1 MAQQY
6 NPLIKHGFQKFNDYS
21 LPVAGADTLG
31 GVKVGSGLSI
41 DENGVLSGDGESYEL
56 PVAAADTLGGVKV
69 GSGLS
74 IDANGVLSGDSYS
87 LPVAGANTLG
97 GIKVGSGLSI
107 DANGVLSAGGGGGST
122 PHMYQC
128 VIQCTDPSAVTANF
142 YQAFVFNNLL
152 FIDGQ
157 FTILDTPSGNFLK
170 VVYDSDES
178 DVFTVQFLQSYPY
191 DAQLI
196 DDNNDNV
203 LSNITGFAR
212 TNTGYNTIKNDTGQ
226 WPTGRCTF
234 KAIIPVAIT
243 VQS

>member
-31 GVKVGSGLSI
+31 GVKVGSGLTM
-41 DENGVLSGDGESYEL
+41 DENGVLSADGESYEL

-107 DANGVLSAGGGGGST
+107 DANGVLSASGGGGST
-122 PHMYQC
+122 PHKYEC
-128 VIQCTDPSAVTANF
+128 VVKCTAPSDVTAYF
-142 YQAFVFNNLL
+142 YSAFVFNNLL

-157 FTILDTPSGNFLK
+157 FNVLNSPSGDFLQ
-170 VVYDSDES
+170 VVYDDDES
-178 DVFTVQFLQSYPY
+178 DVFTLQFLESLPY

-196 DDNNDNV
+196 DVNDNFN
-203 LSNITGFAR
+203 LYNITGFAR
-212 TNTGYNTIKNDTGQ
+212 TNTGSNTFQSDSAV
-226 WPTGRCTF
+226 PTGRVTF
-234 KAIIPVAIT
+234 KVIIPVAIT